1 MPIDSDVFIK
11 WRRSWTSLCR
21 TCSES
26 NHRFLVDDRVF
37 LTVRYFPSY
46 KWRTIPWKTVAL
58 YLSFSTF
65 VVLFKILSN
74 HRHRFSFCL
83 IVVRLFFL
91 FFFHLFIISCSI
103 LLFYASN
110 RLLKFMERC
119 FRYSSCFFA
128 LASNQAKSAS
138 KVDVVRFSHLSN
150 SHFSSLLC
158 FLSFLSLSLSLPV
171 YVLFDFVC
179 RTFWNRAASIGKV
192 ADRLIPNKTL
202 RFSPVSSRPMP
213 AALFFARCNL
223 RSTARPCSLCDER
236 VYRFQQ
242 TWLAFFR
249 AWSSR
254 VIFSDTILTSLCIM
268 QWSLLNFLTTTRFLY
283 KL

>member
-11 WRRSWTSLCR
+11 WRQSWTSLCR

-46 KWRTIPWKTVAL
+46 KWRTIPWKTVAP

-83 IVVRLFFL
+83 IVVRLFLL

-103 LLFYASN
+103 LLFLCEQSTIKIHGTMLPLFQLFL
-110 RLLKFMERC
+110 RLRVEPGKVSFESRC
-119 FRYSSCFFA
+119 RSIFPFIQFP
-128 LASNQAKSAS
+128 LF
-138 KVDVVRFSHLSN
+138 V
-150 SHFSSLLC
+150 SSLL
-158 FLSFLSLSLSLPV
+158 FSFLSLSLSLPV

-249 AWSSR
+249 AW
-254 VIFSDTILTSLCIM
+254 FFPT
-268 QWSLLNFLTTTRFLY
+268 
-283 KL
+283 

>member
-46 KWRTIPWKTVAL
+46 KWRTIPWKTVAP

-91 FFFHLFIISCSI
+91 FFFHLFIIYCSI

-128 LASNQAKSAS
+128 LASNHAKSAS

-150 SHFSSLLC
+150 SYISSLLC

-202 RFSPVSSRPMP
+202 RFSPVSSDAGCIVFCTVQFTIDSSP
-213 AALFFARCNL
+213 LFPLWRARL
-223 RSTARPCSLCDER
+223 SIPTDVISFFPC
-236 VYRFQQ
+236 
-242 TWLAFFR
+242 
-249 AWSSR
+249 
-254 VIFSDTILTSLCIM
+254 VIHRELFDTILNVIM
-268 QWSLLNFLTTTRFLY
+268 QQRSLLNFLTTTRFLY